1 MYFVYV
7 DNCVD
12 KSGEEIPHGKVF
24 SPDLSDPCKSCTCD
38 YGQAT
43 GCAYMYCD
51 VPNCRYE
58 MIPGTCCGFIC
69 LDSTIEPPGKWNFN
83 QEKEVD
89 CWSNFSDTNAPFLQ
103 SLCQIKIKSIN

>member
-83 QEKEVD
+83 QEKELTVD
-89 CWSNFSDTNAPFLQ
+89 QIFQIQMPLFLQ